1 MPAFL
6 QFEPGLVIWTL
17 VNFSIFVFIL
27 AKFFYKPMREGL
39 DARENAIAESIVSAE
54 RANTQALSILQESKE
69 KIAGAQQEM
78 MAIVRE
84 GKVQAEAMM
93 HKATDE
99 AEAMKQQKLSESQ
112 REIDRQKDEAIMA
125 LRTEVSTLVVG
136 ATEKLLGRNLQG
148 EDQKRIIDGY
158 VNELSNN

>member
-1 MPAFL
+1 
-6 QFEPGLVIWTL
+6 
-17 VNFSIFVFIL
+17 
-27 AKFFYKPMREGL
+27 
-39 DARENAIAESIVSAE
+39 
-54 RANTQALSILQESKE
+54 
-69 KIAGAQQEM
+69 M

-84 GKVQAEAMM
+84 GQVQAEAMM

-136 ATEKLLGRNLQG
+136 ATETLLGRNLQG

>member
-1 MPAFL
+1 
-6 QFEPGLVIWTL
+6 
-17 VNFSIFVFIL
+17 
-27 AKFFYKPMREGL
+27 
-39 DARENAIAESIVSAE
+39 
-54 RANTQALSILQESKE
+54 
-69 KIAGAQQEM
+69 
-78 MAIVRE
+78 
-84 GKVQAEAMM
+84 MM